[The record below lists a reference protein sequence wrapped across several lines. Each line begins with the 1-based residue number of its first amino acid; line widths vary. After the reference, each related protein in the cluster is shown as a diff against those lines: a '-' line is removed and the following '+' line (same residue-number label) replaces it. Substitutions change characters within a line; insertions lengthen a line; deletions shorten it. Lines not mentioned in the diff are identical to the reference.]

1 VSSVESVLEAASE
14 RLQEIGSADV
24 VLGIAAYNHG
34 QTVGGVIDAAQ
45 AGLTKHFP
53 GERSVIVVADGG
65 SQDDTLARAGEA
77 SPNGI
82 PILAIS
88 YRVHPGYGPGMSY
101 DGIPNKGT
109 AVHAALSIAN
119 RLGAKV
125 CAVVGGN
132 LQGLT
137 PEWPLA
143 LVGPVTAEDID
154 FVTPRHVRHKHE
166 GVLTTA
172 VVYPLLRALYGRR
185 IREPIGSEFALSGRF
200 GQHCLSH
207 APWESVT
214 LGVGIDSWLTTDA
227 VCNGFRVAEGLLGTR
242 GRLAGPALDPSE
254 LLAQVVGPIFL
265 GMERH
270 AGVWQRVR
278 GSQPVPSFGP
288 PVEGRVDEVVVNVE
302 PMIETWRLGHQSLQD
317 VWAAILPP
325 ATLLDL
331 KRLARA
337 PANDFRVAD
346 ELWARV
352 VYDFSLAHR
361 LRTIARDHLLRAM
374 TPLYLGWVASFV
386 LDTRRASSR
395 DVDERVER
403 LSLAFEAQKPY
414 LISRWRWP
422 DRFNP

>member
-1 VSSVESVLEAASE
+1 MSSVDSMLEAATE
-14 RLQEIGSADV
+14 RLHEIGSADV
-24 VLGIAAYNHG
+24 VLAVAAYNHA

-45 AGLTKHFP
+45 AGLTTHLP

-65 SQDDTLARAGEA
+65 SQDDTLERAHTA
-77 SPNGI
+77 SPNGL
-82 PILAIS
+82 PLLSIS
-88 YRVHPGYGPGMSY
+88 YRAHPGYGLGVSY
-101 DGIPNKGT
+101 DGIPTKAS
-109 AVHAALSIAN
+109 AVHASLSIAS

-125 CAVVGGN
+125 CAIVGGN

-137 PEWPLA
+137 PDWPLA
-143 LVGPVTAEDID
+143 LVAPVTADGMD
-154 FVTPRHVRHKHE
+154 FVTPSHLRHRHE

-172 VVYPLLRALYGRR
+172 VVYPLLRALYGKQ

-200 GQHCLSH
+200 AQHCLAH
-207 APWESVT
+207 GPWESDA
-214 LGVGIDSWLTTDA
+214 LGGGIDSWLTTAA
-227 VCNGFRVAEGLLGTR
+227 VCGGFRVGQGRLGTR
-242 GRLAGPALDPSE
+242 SRTSGPPLEPSE

-265 GMERH
+265 EMERC
-270 AGVWQRVR
+270 ASVWQRIR

-288 PVEGRVDEVVVNVE
+288 PIDARVDEVVVNVD
-302 PMIETWRLGHQSLQD
+302 PMIETWRLGHQSLHE
-317 VWAAILPP
+317 VWGAILPP

-337 PANDFRVAD
+337 PASAFRIAD

-361 LRTIARDHLLRAM
+361 LRTIARDHLLRAL

-386 LDTRRASSR
+386 LETRHASSR
-395 DVDERVER
+395 DVDDRIER
-403 LSLAFEAQKPY
+403 LCLTFEAQKPY